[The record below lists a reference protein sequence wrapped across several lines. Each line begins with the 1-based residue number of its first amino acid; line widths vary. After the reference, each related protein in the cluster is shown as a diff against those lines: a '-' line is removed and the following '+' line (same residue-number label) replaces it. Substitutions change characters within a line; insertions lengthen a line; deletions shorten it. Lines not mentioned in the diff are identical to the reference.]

1 MIEKIHEH
9 IIEELKTNT
18 RTDTVFIL
26 AAILLNF
33 VGLGINIAFSGTTE
47 ITEIIVFAIVGI
59 LIVIINLIS
68 IIGLSKG
75 KKTREKLLNGLIK
88 MYADQRVDGY
98 YDKSI
103 LEAYNSRYNMFT
115 FVVVS
120 TGVVA
125 LVVPI
130 VLFF

>member
-1 MIEKIHEH
+1 M
-9 IIEELKTNT
+9 
-18 RTDTVFIL
+18 FIL

-47 ITEIIVFAIVGI
+47 ITEIIVFAIVGA
-59 LIVIINLIS
+59 LIIIINLIS

-103 LEAYNSRYNMFT
+103 LGAYYSRYNMFT

-125 LVVPI
+125 LIIPI